1 MYNLRQ
7 VVAGLAAFIDNE
19 ILTKVN
25 GWQKWLVGAGMG
37 VALDRSSDIFNSL
50 KQNEI
55 IKMLGVI
62 DNDDNI
68 DVDTLYREVKK
79 QAQKSAVTFDIPM
92 LGVLTLND
100 RDVDKLYNYIKREN

>member
-62 DNDDNI
+62 DSDDNI

-100 RDVDKLYNYIKREN
+100 RDVDKLYSYIKREN